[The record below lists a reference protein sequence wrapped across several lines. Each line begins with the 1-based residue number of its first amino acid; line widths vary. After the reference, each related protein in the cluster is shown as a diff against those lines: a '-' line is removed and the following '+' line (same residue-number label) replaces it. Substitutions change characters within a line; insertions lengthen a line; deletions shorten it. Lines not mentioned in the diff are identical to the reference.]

1 MKPELQVQ
9 LGVSEIARLS
19 SVYIDE
25 GTKRDVWKIG
35 QVKIQNH
42 LLTAEVQMKAFFVSP
57 TDPAGFHLTIFSTQ
71 EFLAQLSNIYLHLA
85 AGYSTKERETWMSE
99 SSIVTKA
106 PIRNPDNI
114 SVEMLFSQM
123 KRLRGALFAKATCRV
138 SDAAGG
144 LFTAE
149 LKGMLR

>member
-1 MKPELQVQ
+1 MKPELELR
-9 LGVSEIARLS
+9 LGASDIARLS

-35 QVKIQNH
+35 EVRIQDH
-42 LLTAEVQMKAFFVSP
+42 LLTAEVQMKTFFVSP
-57 TDPAGFHLTIFSTQ
+57 TDPRGFHLTIFSTQ

-85 AGYSTKERETWMSE
+85 AGYREKERETWMSE
-99 SSIVTKA
+99 SSIVTKS
-106 PIRNPDNI
+106 PIRDPHSI
-114 SVEMLFSQM
+114 SVEMEFFKL
-123 KRLRGALFAKATCRV
+123 KRLGDALFARARCRV
-138 SDAAGG
+138 FDARGG